1 MNTCFINWGTT
12 MNIMIV
18 DDNAKMRKT
27 IRGIAA
33 TGEDTVFE
41 CENGAEAVQAF
52 EEHHPDVVLMDINM
66 PVMDG
71 ITATRQIISHHPT
84 ARIVMVT
91 DDKGDSF
98 RTASEEAGARGFVS
112 KENLFAISDF
122 IQQ

>member
-1 MNTCFINWGTT
+1 MNTRFINRGTT

-27 IRGIAA
+27 IRCIAA

-41 CENGAEAVQAF
+41 CENGAEAVLAF

-71 ITATRQIISHHPT
+71 ITATRKIMDEHPM
-84 ARIVMVT
+84 ARVVMVSDT
-91 DDKGDSF
+91 TEPSF
-98 RTASEEAGARGFVS
+98 RSAAKHAGACGYVS
-112 KENLFAISDF
+112 KENLFELSELMRK
-122 IQQ
+122 